1 MKYKLDNYKVGEIAK
16 FYGVSVDT
24 VRFYDRKGVLKPEKK
39 GDNNYRTYNKEE
51 FISMDY
57 IMRLRSLGI
66 SIENIKKMA
75 SNVSLEESLEVVS
88 ETEREIEAQIRQ
100 LENQRR
106 MIKGYKAKLKDCA
119 ERYGIVTMGQ
129 SPAFI
134 IKDIKTTMKETMD
147 AFEKLQL
154 STLPLLGILIDS
166 ERYDDMELYNCFI
179 DRAQRQKICNYI
191 VAASDYEGI
200 SKKPGFPMAEFEII
214 PPRRCVHIIGM
225 DYTNIDYSSIKPI
238 YDFIEANHLKIIA
251 PPFLRILALEN
262 RGDAGVE
269 YTEMWI
275 PVE

>member
-119 ERYGIVTMGQ
+119 ERYGIVTMEQ

-179 DRAQRQKICNYI
+179 DRTQRQKICNYI

-200 SKKPGFPMAEFEII
+200 SKKSGFPMTEFEII